1 MGEKKKMERYDDK
14 GRLSMKENNY
24 GDHSF
29 APFLIT
35 KFLLKLLT

>member
-1 MGEKKKMERYDDK
+1 MGEKKKMERYDEK

-29 APFLIT
+29 APF
-35 KFLLKLLT
+35 FNLKNFVQIAY